1 MFSDL
6 TFHNTSS
13 KYTTNR
19 LVRKSVIIQFKWPY
33 FIYIVYLI
41 IWRRYTYCEFVIQ
54 FDINARKQR
63 SRTLDSYIDRP
74 FYIFNLSTG
83 CQFFKPDYFI
93 VTNGDRISEFTCRA
107 T

>member
-1 MFSDL
+1 MP
-6 TFHNTSS
+6 
-13 KYTTNR
+13 
-19 LVRKSVIIQFKWPY
+19 IP
-33 FIYIVYLI
+33 
-41 IWRRYTYCEFVIQ
+41 IQ
-54 FDINARKQR
+54 FDVNARKQR